1 MAANEFSRNPCK
13 SPRFLVIESQ
23 HRPGNLGRILT
34 TIGECGILIDHI
46 TLVRRDQD
54 RSVWEITV
62 EMDETAGKL
71 LYEHLARVPYGK
83 LLGRSDRVFDRHR
96 GGKIE
101 TVSKVAL
108 DSIQQLRD
116 LYTPGV
122 ARVCLAIQKDP
133 EKVWEYTNLG
143 NTVGIIT
150 NGTAILG
157 LGHIGALPGLPV
169 IEGKAMIYAKF
180 VGISGVPIL
189 LNDTDPKKVIDTV
202 LAIESSFGAIH
213 IEDIAAPGCFEIEE
227 VLARTLN
234 KPVMQDDQ
242 HGTAV
247 VTLGALLTAAQRVNR
262 DLTNSVIGQVGL
274 GAAGIG
280 IAGLLM
286 RYGVKQVLGTDLREE
301 ALVRLERMGGKRAS
315 LSEMMRRA
323 DIVIATTGVKGLI
336 KPEMVRKGQL
346 VFALSNPE
354 AEIEPHIALQQG
366 AAFATDGRSVNNA
379 LGFPALFRGA
389 LDAHAKHFTDE
400 MYLAAARKLAE
411 LAPPDELLPHVLD
424 KTVHAAVAEAV
435 KAAALKSQ

>member
-1 MAANEFSRNPCK
+1 MQIPEV
-13 SPRFLVIESQ
+13 LVIESQ

-34 TIGECGILIDHI
+34 AIGECGIVIDHI
-46 TLVRRDQD
+46 TLARRTQD
-54 RSVWEITV
+54 KSVWEITV
-62 EMDETAGKL
+62 EMDEAAGKQ
-71 LYEHLARVPYGK
+71 LYERLAELPYGR

-101 TVSKVAL
+101 TISKVPL

-116 LYTPGV
+116 VYTPGV
-122 ARVCLAIQKDP
+122 ARVCLAIQKNP
-133 EKVWEYTNLG
+133 EKVWDYTNLG

-157 LGHIGALPGLPV
+157 LGSIGAIPGLPV
-169 IEGKAMIYAKF
+169 MEGKAMIYAKF

-189 LNDTDPKKVIDTV
+189 IKDTDPKKVIEAV
-202 LAIESSFGAIH
+202 LAIEASFGAIH
-213 IEDIAAPGCFEIEE
+213 IEDIAAPACFEIEE
-227 VLARTLN
+227 TLIKKLN

-247 VTLGALLTAAQRVNR
+247 VTLGALLTASRRVQQ
-262 DLTNSVIGQVGL
+262 DLKKSVVGQIGL

-280 IAGLLM
+280 IASLLL
-286 RYGVKQVLGTDLREE
+286 RYGVKQMLGTDLRDE
-301 ALVRLERMGGKRAS
+301 ALVRLEGLGGKRATLAEIMQKS
-315 LSEMMRRA
+315 
-323 DIVIATTGVKGLI
+323 DIVVATSGVKGLI

-346 VFALSNPE
+346 IFALSNPE
-354 AEIEPHIALQQG
+354 AEIEPRLALERG

-389 LDAHAKHFTDE
+389 LDARAKHFTDS
-400 MYLAAARKLAE
+400 MYLAAADKLSE

-424 KTVHAAVAEAV
+424 KAVHAAVAETV
-435 KAAALKSQ
+435 KQVALKNQ

>member
-1 MAANEFSRNPCK
+1 MQVPEV
-13 SPRFLVIESQ
+13 LVIESQ

-34 TIGECGILIDHI
+34 AIGECGIIVDHI
-46 TLVRRDQD
+46 SLVRRAQD
-54 RSVWEITV
+54 KSVWEITV
-62 EMDETAGKL
+62 EMDEAAGKQ
-71 LYEHLARVPYGK
+71 LYDRLAGLPYGR

-101 TVSKVAL
+101 TISKVPL

-116 LYTPGV
+116 VYTPGV
-122 ARVCLAIQKDP
+122 ARVCLAIQKHP
-133 EKVWEYTNLG
+133 EKIWDYTNLG

-157 LGHIGALPGLPV
+157 LGAIGALPGLPV
-169 IEGKAMIYAKF
+169 MEGKAMIYAKF

-189 LNDTDPKKVIDTV
+189 LTDTAPKKVIDAV

-213 IEDIAAPGCFEIEE
+213 LEDIAAPACFEIEE
-227 VLARTLN
+227 ALIKKLN

-247 VTLGALLTAAQRVNR
+247 VTLGALLTASRRVHQ
-262 DLTNSVIGQVGL
+262 DLKNSIVGQVGL

-280 IAGLLM
+280 IASLLL
-286 RYGVKQVLGTDLREE
+286 RYGVKQVLGADLREE
-301 ALVRLERMGGKRAS
+301 ALTRLERLGGKRAS
-315 LSEMMRRA
+315 LAELMQQA
-323 DIVIATTGVKGLI
+323 QIVIATTGVKGLI
-336 KPEMVRKGQL
+336 KPEMVRTGQL
-346 VFALSNPE
+346 IFALSNPE
-354 AEIEPHIALQQG
+354 AEIEPRIALEHG

-389 LDAHAKHFTDE
+389 LDARAKRFTQE
-400 MYLAAARKLAE
+400 MYLAAADKLAE
-411 LAPPDELLPHVLD
+411 LAPADELLPHVLD

-435 KAAALKSQ
+435 KQVALKNQ

>member
-1 MAANEFSRNPCK
+1 MQVPEV
-13 SPRFLVIESQ
+13 LIIESKHQ
-23 HRPGNLGRILT
+23 PGNLGRILT
-34 TIGECGILIDHI
+34 AIGECGIIVDHI
-46 TLVRRDQD
+46 SLVRRSQD
-54 RSVWEITV
+54 KSVWEITV
-62 EMDETAGKL
+62 EMDEAAGKQ
-71 LYEHLARVPYGK
+71 LYNRLAQLPYGK

-101 TVSKVAL
+101 TVSKVPL

-122 ARVCLAIQKDP
+122 ARVCLAIQKNP
-133 EKVWEYTNLG
+133 EKVWDYTNLG

-169 IEGKAMIYAKF
+169 MEGKAMIYAKF
-180 VGISGVPIL
+180 VNISGVPIL
-189 LNDTDPKKVIDTV
+189 LNDTEPTKVIDTV

-213 IEDIAAPGCFEIEE
+213 LEDIAAPACFEIEE
-227 VLARTLN
+227 TLIRKLD

-247 VTLGALLTAAQRVNR
+247 VTLAALLTASRRVNQ
-262 DLTNSVIGQVGL
+262 DLRNSVVGQIGL

-280 IAGLLM
+280 IANLLM
-286 RYGVKQVLGTDLREE
+286 RYGVKQVLGADLREE
-301 ALVRLERMGGKRAS
+301 ALTRLERLGGKRAS
-315 LSEMMRRA
+315 LVELMQQSQV
-323 DIVIATTGVKGLI
+323 VIATTGVKGLI
-336 KPEMVRKGQL
+336 KPEMVHKGQL
-346 VFALSNPE
+346 IFALSNPE
-354 AEIEPHIALQQG
+354 SEIEPRIALERG

-389 LDAHAKHFTDE
+389 LDARAKRFTHE
-400 MYLAAARKLAE
+400 MYLAAASKLAE

-435 KAAALKSQ
+435 KQVALKSQ

>member
-1 MAANEFSRNPCK
+1 MQIPEI
-13 SPRFLVIESQ
+13 LVIESIHQ
-23 HRPGNLGRILT
+23 PGNLGRILT
-34 TIGECGILIDHI
+34 TIGECGIVIDHI
-46 TLVRRDQD
+46 TLARRTQD
-54 RSVWEITV
+54 KSVWEITV
-62 EMDETAGKL
+62 EMDEAAGKQ
-71 LYEHLARVPYGK
+71 LYERLAELPYAR

-101 TVSKVAL
+101 TISKVAL

-122 ARVCLAIQKDP
+122 ARVCLAIQKSP
-133 EKVWEYTNLG
+133 EKVWDYTNLG

-169 IEGKAMIYAKF
+169 MEGKAMIYAKF

-189 LNDTDPKKVIDTV
+189 LTDTEPKKVIDAV

-213 IEDIAAPGCFEIEE
+213 IEDIAAPACFEIEAA
-227 VLARTLN
+227 LINKLN

-247 VTLGALLTAAQRVNR
+247 VTLAAMLTASRRVNQ
-262 DLTNSVIGQVGL
+262 DLKNSIVGQIGL

-280 IAGLLM
+280 ISSLLLH
-286 RYGVKQVLGTDLREE
+286 YGVKQVLGTDVRED
-301 ALVRLERMGGKRAS
+301 ALKQLEHLGGKRAS
-315 LSEMMRRA
+315 LAELMQKSH
-323 DIVIATTGVKGLI
+323 IVIATTGVKGLI

-346 VFALSNPE
+346 IFALSNPE
-354 AEIEPHIALQQG
+354 AEIEPRIALECG

-389 LDAHAKHFTDE
+389 LDAHAKRFTNE
-400 MYLAAARKLAE
+400 MYLAAASKLSE

-424 KTVHAAVAEAV
+424 KTVHLEVAEAV
-435 KAAALKSQ
+435 KQVALKNQ